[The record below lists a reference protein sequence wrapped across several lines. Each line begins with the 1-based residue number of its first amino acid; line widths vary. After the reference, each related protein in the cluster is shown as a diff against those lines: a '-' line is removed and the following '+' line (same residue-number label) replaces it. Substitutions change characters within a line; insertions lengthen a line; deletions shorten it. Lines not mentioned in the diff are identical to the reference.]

1 MKITVN
7 YISNVFLA
15 FIFAILPYTA
25 LIKIFIKNNDTPF
38 LTFDMVLIIVLN
50 IIVYISAVTGLE
62 ITENQAKAKGIK
74 THLTSALFIL
84 LVLPVILKYIT
95 GMMISV
101 IPELTQYNMTVAD
114 DIILIV
120 YVIVLLTLFFRYSKK
135 GAYFLAPLLVYY
147 IYSAYQNM
155 G

>member
-15 FIFAILPYTA
+15 FIFALLPYTA

-38 LTFDMVLIIVLN
+38 LTFDMVSILILN

-62 ITENQAKAKGIK
+62 IAENQAKVKGVK

-84 LVLPVILKYIT
+84 LVLPVILKYII
-95 GMMISV
+95 GMMISI
-101 IPELTQYNMTVAD
+101 IPELTQYNIAVAD
-114 DIILIV
+114 DIILLIYLV
-120 YVIVLLTLFFRYSKK
+120 VLLTAFFRYSAKA
-135 GAYFLAPLLVYY
+135 AYCLAPLLVYY
-147 IYSAYQNM
+147 IYSACKNM

>member
-15 FIFAILPYTA
+15 FILALIPYTA
-25 LIKIFIKNNDTPF
+25 LIKVFIKNNDTPF
-38 LTFDMVLIIVLN
+38 LNFDMVLIMVVN

-62 ITENQAKAKGIK
+62 ITENQAKGIK
-74 THLTSALFIL
+74 THLSAALFIL
-84 LVLPVILKYIT
+84 LVLPVILKYII

-101 IPELTQYNMTVAD
+101 IPELSNYHITLAD
-114 DIILIV
+114 DIILII
-120 YVIVLLTLFFRYSKK
+120 YVIILLTAFFRYSVK
-135 GAYFLAPLLVYY
+135 GVYFLVPLLIYY
-147 IYSAYQNM
+147 IYSACQSV

>member
-15 FIFAILPYTA
+15 VILALLPYTA

-38 LTFDMVLIIVLN
+38 LTFDMVSIVVLN

-62 ITENQAKAKGIK
+62 IAENKAGEKGLK

-84 LVLPVILKYIT
+84 LVLPVILKYII

-101 IPELTQYNMTVAD
+101 VPELVHYNITMAD
-114 DIILIV
+114 DIILII
-120 YVIVLLTLFFRYSKK
+120 YVIILLTVFFRYSAKA
-135 GAYFLAPLLVYY
+135 AYCLAPLLVYY
-147 IYSAYQNM
+147 IFSM
-155 G
+155 

>member
-15 FIFAILPYTA
+15 FIFALLPYTA
-25 LIKIFIKNNDTPF
+25 LIKMFIKNNDTPF
-38 LTFDMVLIIVLN
+38 FTFDMVLMVVLN
-50 IIVYISAVTGLE
+50 IIVYILAVTGLE
-62 ITENQAKAKGIK
+62 IAENKAKEKGVK

-84 LVLPVILKYIT
+84 LVLPVILKYII

-101 IPELTQYNMTVAD
+101 VPELVQYNITMAD

-120 YVIVLLTLFFRYSKK
+120 YIMILLIAFFRYSEK
-135 GAYFLAPLLVYY
+135 AIYLLAPLFIYYVY
-147 IYSAYQNM
+147 AACQHV

>member
-15 FIFAILPYTA
+15 FILALLPYTA
-25 LIKIFIKNNDTPF
+25 LIKLFIKNNDTPF
-38 LTFDMVLIIVLN
+38 LNFEMVLMVVLN
-50 IIVYISAVTGLE
+50 IIVYILAVTGLE
-62 ITENQAKAKGIK
+62 ITENQAKAKGVK
-74 THLTSALFIL
+74 THLSAALFIL
-84 LVLPVILKYIT
+84 MVLPVILKYII

-101 IPELTQYNMTVAD
+101 IPELNNYYITMAD

-120 YVIVLLTLFFRYSKK
+120 YVTLLLTAFFKYSSK
-135 GAYFLAPLLVYY
+135 GVYFLAPLLIYY
-147 IYSAYQNM
+147 VYSACQHA